1 MTLPVETRVAALHLL
16 AQGTPRHVVADRL
29 KVSRAT
35 VARWDAL
42 GEAVAGSSCPVCLGD
57 HAAAGAL
64 GMCPSCAGA
73 FGKLV
78 DRSYPAII
86 AWAASRAR
94 AAERGRL
101 RGTRKGGA

>member
-1 MTLPVETRVAALHLL
+1 MTLPVETRVVALRLL
-16 AQGTPRHVVADRL
+16 AEGTARHVVADRL
-29 KVSRAT
+29 KVSKAT
-35 VARWDAL
+35 VARWETMA
-42 GEAVAGSSCPVCLGD
+42 EAMTPTVCPVCLGD
-57 HAAAGAL
+57 HAGAGAL
-64 GMCPSCAGA
+64 GMCPPCSGA

-78 DRSYPAII
+78 DRSPPSII